1 MSIDETEVQPLN
13 GVAHKRVRLEDPIAD
28 QIPGHRAMPEPVD
41 QDERDAAKPS
51 VPEPDE
57 EGAAAGEERRGIAT
71 FVKDVAA
78 HPHAKFAARQAA
90 YPLLG
95 IHALAVSTWKSRTTA
110 EHDHWIR
117 LARSQG
123 NHELAHQWVE
133 AAARFREQR
142 HKRRM
147 ELLKAPWHLAKATVL
162 GTGLTTGGLV
172 ALGIIL
178 AIVNKD
184 ARDAF
189 RPLLDVMHAIEW
201 MWWLG
206 SVLWY
211 PMLLATP
218 FTLAA
223 ALWAVGRN
231 ASQHSTGWVS
241 KLMPQ
246 SADAG
251 IIVTADG
258 IVQALKALPIKE
270 LKAAFKAGWTPAFTT
285 TPIKEGQGYHAM
297 FELPLDVTP
306 QMVADQRERFAR
318 ALHRAPI
325 EVWAVDAERRG
336 TGAVGHLDLWVADRG
351 VLNKPAPEYPL
362 LTSGTADVFTG
373 VPAGVTPR
381 GDILTIP
388 MVGNNFVAGGMMG
401 QGKSNACRVVFLGAS
416 LDPLAELRAYV
427 FAGNGD
433 FDAYR
438 PRLSVY
444 ERGADRRTIV
454 KGIEGLRWL
463 YAEVERRE
471 NRLAELG
478 AKKLTRDLALKHP
491 DLRPIAT
498 LFSECHELFGDKE
511 FGEEA
516 AELGVQTMRRARKTG
531 LWLGFDTQSSRKDA
545 IPPKIVELVSVNACF
560 AVKSWR
566 SNDGFLGDGSFQAGI
581 RATVLRP
588 TTDRGRSLITGVS
601 DELYEILNWFF
612 IAVDDDSGWDAATD
626 VIERAMK
633 LLAKGTKTLGDAPVV
648 VEERI
653 ERDLLADLLEVLP
666 DDIETSAAQVVPL
679 LKALD
684 PVFYGGLKKRDDLV
698 VRLAILG
705 HKVPST
711 GNTWPM
717 TPELV
722 RGFMAKGTAASE
734 PEDSDEA
741 S

>member
-1 MSIDETEVQPLN
+1 MTVIDESDTIPQAN
-13 GVAHKRVRLEDPIAD
+13 GHAVT
-28 QIPGHRAMPEPVD
+28 IPGQRPPVED
-41 QDERDAAKPS
+41 APPADVEAERPAGLVDSA
-51 VPEPDE
+51 
-57 EGAAAGEERRGIAT
+57 EGDPRRGPVA
-71 FVKDVAA
+71 FVRDVAT
-78 HPHAKFAARQAA
+78 HQHTKFAVRQAV
-90 YPLLG
+90 YPLVG
-95 IHALAVSTWKSRTTA
+95 AHALAGRTWQSRTTA
-110 EHDHWIR
+110 KHEHWIR
-117 LARSQG
+117 VAQATG
-123 NHELAHQWVE
+123 DHETAFKWAQE
-133 AAARFREQR
+133 AARFREQR

-147 ELLKAPWHLAKATVL
+147 ELLAAPYHVAKAAVL
-162 GTGLTTGGLV
+162 GGGLTVGGLV
-172 ALGIIL
+172 ALGILL
-178 AIVNKD
+178 AIVDKSP
-184 ARDAF
+184 RLMF
-189 RPLLDVMHAIEW
+189 RPLMDVMHAIEW
-201 MWWLG
+201 LYWLG
-206 SVLWY
+206 SVLWV
-211 PMLLATP
+211 P
-218 FTLAA
+218 TLAIAPFALVA

-231 ASQHSTGWVS
+231 ASQSSTGWMS
-241 KLMPQ
+241 KLMPA
-246 SADAG
+246 SAEAG
-251 IIVTADG
+251 IVVSADG

-270 LKAAFKAGWTPAFTT
+270 LKAAFKAGWMPTFTT
-285 TPIKEGQGYHAM
+285 TPVRDGQGYHSM

-325 EVWAVDAERRG
+325 EVWAVDADRKG
-336 TGAVGHLDLWVADRG
+336 TGAVGQLDLWVADRG

-381 GDILTIP
+381 GDVVMVPI
-388 MVGNNFVAGGMMG
+388 VGNNFVAGGMMG
-401 QGKSNACRVVFLGAS
+401 QGKSNALRVVFLGSS

-444 ERGADRRTIV
+444 ERGAGRETIV

-463 YAEVERRE
+463 YAEVGRRE

-478 AKKLTRDLALKHP
+478 AKKVTREIALKHP

-516 AELGVQTMRRARKTG
+516 ADLGVQTIRRARKCA

-601 DELYEILNWFF
+601 DELYEILNWFY
-612 IAVDDDSGWDAATD
+612 IAADDDSGWDAATE
-626 VIERAMK
+626 VIGRAMK
-633 LLAKGTKTLGDAPVV
+633 LLVKGTKAAGDATAEP
-648 VEERI
+648 EEPTG
-653 ERDLLADLLEVLP
+653 RDLFEDLLEVLTEDAP
-666 DDIETSAAQVVPL
+666 TPAAQVAIL
-679 LKALD
+679 LKGLD
-684 PVFYGGLKKRDDLV
+684 AVHYGGLRKREHLTN
-698 VRLAILG
+698 LLGAMG

-722 RGFMAKGTAASE
+722 RGFMAKGASAPE
-734 PEDSDEA
+734 PEDDEDA